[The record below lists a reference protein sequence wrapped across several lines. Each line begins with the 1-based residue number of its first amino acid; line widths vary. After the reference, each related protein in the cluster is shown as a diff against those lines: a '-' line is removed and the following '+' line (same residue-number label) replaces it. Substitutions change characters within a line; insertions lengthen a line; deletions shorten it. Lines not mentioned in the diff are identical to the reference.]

1 MPGKRRRRRVTA
13 AGLQRRKDYNGSA
26 HRQARKAGQAL
37 VDAGRGVCWRC
48 GGQIPTGSTQLWHVG
63 HDDNDR
69 TIIRGVEDRHC
80 NLGAAARKRNRMA
93 RAARQAATLPPAPQQ
108 KRTTLVW

>member
-1 MPGKRRRRRVTA
+1 MARRRRRRRVTEA
-13 AGLQRRKDYNGSA
+13 DLRRRKGYNSSA

-93 RAARQAATLPPAPQQ
+93 RAARQAVAMPPAPQQ